1 MLWMSEYFKY
11 RDWNQMLPTTFVCS
25 VAEVLVILCA

>member
-11 RDWNQMLPTTFVCS
+11 RDRNQMLSTTFVCS
-25 VAEVLVILCA
+25 AAEVLVILCA